1 MKIYKDNK
9 TLLQYCNDYIPIT
22 HTIECHIPKRTNRIS
37 REVGKHITK
46 LYIDEDKSIEE
57 ISTITGK
64 SVERVNRYLTENKLL

>member
-1 MKIYKDNK
+1 VKIYKDNK

>member
-1 MKIYKDNK
+1 VKIYKDNK

-64 SVERVNRYLTENKLL
+64 SVERVNRYLAENKLL

>member
-1 MKIYKDNK
+1 VKIYKDNK

-37 REVGKHITK
+37 REVGRHITK

-57 ISTITGK
+57 IAILIEK
-64 SVERVNRYLTENKLL
+64 SEDAINKYLTTNKLL